1 MAYSA
6 NDVSSGVELPFRS
19 LVGVGNRGYTHA
31 RGCLNPGCVGPTSVS
46 TVLGDDALAVLLVDD
61 AVQRDVAEDARQLRR
76 RFEVVVASLGVLVGR
91 PQALGRRGDVE
102 FEDEVVNPTDVDAL
116 LLAPGNGLF
125 PESGEPLCFRVV
137 GVSAL
142 PYSVSSLRLNQEVV
156 DADAEGVSLSAYPLT
171 GVGRR
176 RVRAIRVG
184 GVGHAEE
191 SCH

>member
-1 MAYSA
+1 M
-6 NDVSSGVELPFRS
+6 
-19 LVGVGNRGYTHA
+19 
-31 RGCLNPGCVGPTSVS
+31 
-46 TVLGDDALAVLLVDD
+46 
-61 AVQRDVAEDARQLRR
+61 
-76 RFEVVVASLGVLVGR
+76 
-91 PQALGRRGDVE
+91 
-102 FEDEVVNPTDVDAL
+102 NPTDVDAL